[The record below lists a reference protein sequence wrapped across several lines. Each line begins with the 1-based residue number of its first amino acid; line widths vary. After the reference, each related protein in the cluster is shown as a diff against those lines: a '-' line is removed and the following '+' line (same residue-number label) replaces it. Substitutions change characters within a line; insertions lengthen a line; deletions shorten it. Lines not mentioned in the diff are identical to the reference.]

1 MESSD
6 WKITVRDFRCLK
18 NVDWSP
24 EGVCLLAGPN
34 GAGKTTLLNA
44 ILLLCRW
51 FLSGHQE
58 ALRFT
63 QSAYLRHLDAA
74 DSDPVIF
81 EIRVG
86 DITWSLALPVD
97 ARGLTASYGE
107 TLKYGDETIL
117 RAEMYKDQWV
127 FDGKSRPFDP
137 GRCCAKWVWD
147 REEPEWMRPLVDRLR
162 KVRIY
167 FSYWLNQVKT
177 PGLSG
182 ESDSYL
188 NHSGANLWTVL
199 RNWKSSPRK
208 YRDQFAWVI
217 NAMRAAFP
225 GQIVDIEFDG
235 PPAQPHG
242 KIIYSSDSAIE
253 KSVPAF
259 LAADG
264 FLTGLLQLTAVA
276 GAPEGYLVAFD
287 EMENR
292 LHPHAIRSIISS
304 MREIAEER
312 DMTII
317 LSSHS
322 PVVMNTFKDEE
333 ERFYLLEE
341 HNGKF
346 PTPLN
351 EACNPDWLAHFS
363 LGDLYERNEFAS
375 PLPKRN

>member
-1 MESSD
+1 MESWD
-6 WKITVRDFRCLK
+6 WEIKIRDFRCLK

-24 EGVCLLAGPN
+24 EGVCLLAGSN

-51 FLSGHQE
+51 FRSGHQE

-63 QSAYLRHLDAA
+63 QSAYLRRLDAT
-74 DSDPVIF
+74 DSPPVIF

-86 DITWSLALPVD
+86 DIAWSLALPVD

-107 TLKYGDETIL
+107 TLKNGDETIL
-117 RAEMYKDQWV
+117 HAEMYKNQWV
-127 FDGKSRPFDP
+127 FDGKSLPFDP
-137 GRCCAKWVWD
+137 SRCCAKWVWD

-162 KVRIY
+162 KVRMHFAY
-167 FSYWLNQVKT
+167 RLDQVKT

-182 ESDSYL
+182 ESDSFV

-217 NAMRAAFP
+217 SAMRDAFP

-242 KIIYSSDSAIE
+242 KIISSSDSAIE
-253 KSVPAF
+253 KGVPAF

-264 FLTGLLQLTAVA
+264 VLTGLLHLTAVA
-276 GAPEGYLVAFD
+276 GAPEGYLIAFD
-287 EMENR
+287 EMENQ
-292 LHPHAIRSIISS
+292 LHPHAIRSIIGS
-304 MREIAEER
+304 MRKIAEER
-312 DMTII
+312 DLTIV
-317 LSSHS
+317 LTSHS
-322 PVVMNTFKDEE
+322 PVVMNAFKGEE
-333 ERFYLLEE
+333 GQFYILEE

-346 PTPLN
+346 PTPLD
-351 EACNPDWLAHFS
+351 EARDPDWLTHFS
-363 LGDLYERNEFAS
+363 LGDLYEREQFAS
-375 PLPKRN
+375 PDLERD